1 MPSALVI
8 RSQTPK
14 VNNNSLSD
22 MMSMGRPWGRM
33 TCLTKLSASF
43 VGSIV
48 SSHATKCPILVNRSM
63 ITHRASLPLLVG
75 NPGMKFIGME
85 SHGLCGG
92 SMGFRSRKGMFLIG
106 LIRRHVL

>member
-1 MPSALVI
+1 MLLHRHP
-8 RSQTPK
+8 R
-14 VNNNSLSD
+14 
-22 MMSMGRPWGRM
+22 
-33 TCLTKLSASF
+33 
-43 VGSIV
+43 
-48 SSHATKCPILVNRSM
+48 ATGYD
-63 ITHRASLPLLVG
+63 TLLVG